1 MSGELAMTM
10 QAGAAMIGAAAV
22 TPDALV
28 QAGATLTVGLLQS
41 VLIVWGLWR
50 MGIASKA
57 RDRQLDN
64 QERMLE
70 TLIAGMQET
79 SAGLRD
85 ASVGLRD
92 ASAGLRDVSAGLRIV
107 IEQTVQG
114 RNT

>member
-10 QAGAAMIGAAAV
+10 QAGAAMMGAATM

-41 VLIVWGLWR
+41 VLIVWGLWQ
-50 MGIASKA
+50 MGIASKT

-70 TLIAGMQET
+70 ALIAGMQEV
-79 SAGLRD
+79 
-85 ASVGLRD
+85 SVGLRD
-92 ASAGLRDVSAGLRIV
+92 ASTGLKIV
-107 IEQTVQG
+107 IEHTAQG

>member
-1 MSGELAMTM
+1 MSGDVAMTM
-10 QAGAAMIGAAAV
+10 QAGAAIMGVFSTV

-85 ASVGLRD
+85 AS
-92 ASAGLRDVSAGLRIV
+92 AGLRDVSAGLRIV
-107 IEQTVQG
+107 IEQTAQG

>member
-1 MSGELAMTM
+1 MNGEMAMSM
-10 QAGAAMIGAAAV
+10 QAGATMIGAAIV

-41 VLIVWGLWR
+41 ALIVWGLWR

-70 TLIAGMQET
+70 ALIAGMQEA
-79 SAGLRD
+79 SA
-85 ASVGLRD
+85 GLRD
-92 ASAGLRDVSAGLRIV
+92 ASAGLKIV
-107 IEQTVQG
+107 IEQTAQG